1 MESGWVHRV
10 RWRHSGAWLWPT
22 FAALVIVDALLAHA
36 WPATQDHESFAAAA
50 LVAVFLNLLAVL
62 LLSRPFG
69 ALIRRARPDLPT
81 VVARNYG
88 GTLAVGLVT
97 AGVLATGL
105 AHHATVVANENAMRD
120 AMARAE
126 AWIGAR
132 APDEFRRNVQL
143 SDTFVIE
150 PGSIYRTCVPGRV
163 PGRNYCVI
171 VRTHLPF
178 ARSVTFAGHEPNA
191 LFSEGVG

>member
-1 MESGWVHRV
+1 
-10 RWRHSGAWLWPT
+10 L
-22 FAALVIVDALLAHA
+22 
-36 WPATQDHESFAAAA
+36 PA
-50 LVAVFLNLLAVL
+50 
-62 LLSRPFG
+62 
-69 ALIRRARPDLPT
+69 

-97 AGVLATGL
+97 VALLTAGL

-143 SDTFVIE
+143 SDTLVIQ

-163 PGRNYCVI
+163 PGHSYCVI
-171 VRTHLPF
+171 VKTRLPF
-178 ARSVTFAGHEPNA
+178 ASSVTFAGHEPNA
-191 LFSEGVG
+191 LFSQGVG